1 MEQLRPSQE
10 SCNVKCLA
18 HLIAHRQCSVNA
30 ILMETVFFDNLS
42 TFPNDFYI
50 SNFREKLFLTGR
62 RHV

>member
-1 MEQLRPSQE
+1 
-10 SCNVKCLA
+10 
-18 HLIAHRQCSVNA
+18 
-30 ILMETVFFDNLS
+30 METVFFDNLS